1 MTDLPPD
8 MSQPAGPVIR
18 VLAQYARDLSF
29 ENPSAPDSLRAGL
42 ATPAIDLGIDVN
54 ARASGSDGFEVDLK
68 LSAKATRD
76 GDTMFI
82 AELVYAGLFQLED
95 IPNEQVEPVL
105 LIDCPR
111 LLFPFARRLLAEMIR
126 EGGFPPLLIDPVDFG
141 NLYANQMAN
150 REANGGGGILAS

>member
-8 MSQPAGPVIR
+8 ATQTIGPMIR

-29 ENPSAPDSLRAGL
+29 ENPAAPDSLRAGL

-54 ARASGSDGFEVDLK
+54 ARAAAADGFEVDLK
-68 LSAKATRD
+68 LSARASRD
-76 GDTMFI
+76 GDVMFI
-82 AELVYAGLFQLED
+82 AELVYSGLFQLEN
-95 IPNEQVEPVL
+95 IPQEQIEPVL

-141 NLYANQMAN
+141 QLYANQTATKN
-150 REANGGGGILAS
+150 QGGELSA